1 MLKSI
6 ASCCTIEEIA
16 LALQDLAD
24 LQHPDLS
31 DSRVAWV
38 QNKGLFTAIGHS
50 GGQCE
55 FKWVSI
61 HTILKPQTAHLH
73 TYKQCFDLLYT
84 ILDLSPNLAR

>member
-1 MLKSI
+1 MLKCI

-38 QNKGLFTAIGHS
+38 QNKGLFATIGHS

-55 FKWVSI
+55 FTWVSI
-61 HTILKPQTAHLH
+61 NIILKPQTAQLH
-73 TYKQCFDLLYT
+73 AYKQNVLIF
-84 ILDLSPNLAR
+84 IQF